1 MMAIR
6 IGLAGMA
13 LLLGAATVQAQ
24 NVNLRGTIEAFDG
37 KVVTVKTREGL
48 TVPVELPEAIPV
60 AITRPFSLA
69 DVTPGMVLG
78 VTTVKRADG
87 TVVAIDLRPI
97 PATANQG
104 LSPWDLQPDA
114 TMTNAAVE
122 GAAQAPNGNEITL
135 NYKSGTVKVLVLP
148 TTAMSRSSPGTRDD
162 IKPGV
167 AVFSV
172 ARREAGDR
180 LVAVRLQVGKDGVA
194 PTQ

>member
-13 LLLGAATVQAQ
+13 LLLGAATAQAQ

-48 TVPVELPEAIPV
+48 TGPVELPEATPV
-60 AITRPFSLA
+60 AITQPFSLA
-69 DVTPGMVLG
+69 DVKPGMVLG

-87 TVVAIDLRPI
+87 ATVAIDLRPI

-114 TMTNAAVE
+114 TMTNGAVE

-148 TTAMSRSSPGTRDD
+148 TTAMSRSAPGTRDD

-167 AVFSV
+167 GVFSV

-180 LVAVRLQVGKDGVA
+180 LVAIRMQVGKDGLS